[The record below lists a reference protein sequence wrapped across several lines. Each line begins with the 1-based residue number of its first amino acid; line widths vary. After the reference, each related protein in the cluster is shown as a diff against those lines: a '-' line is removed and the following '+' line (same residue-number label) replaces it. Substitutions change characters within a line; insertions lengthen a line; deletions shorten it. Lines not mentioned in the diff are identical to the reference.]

1 MEIFCISHFSS
12 DFCIVKKLDF
22 GYDYYSLQGG
32 SKMNNALAENKLLIL
47 YTLSQSKL
55 NLTKAQFSN
64 IILECIYINYFE
76 LQQYIEELIKTGLV
90 ELDVVNDKEAI
101 VISAQGKSVL
111 DMFKD
116 RINDRKKKEIDKY
129 LVENI
134 NHLIKET
141 TITHEISEGPHGTIQ
156 VMLAAFENKDELIKI
171 SMNFPTKET
180 ADKSVQNWKDH
191 STKIYEL
198 LYKELIK

>member
-1 MEIFCISHFSS
+1 
-12 DFCIVKKLDF
+12 
-22 GYDYYSLQGG
+22 
-32 SKMNNALAENKLLIL
+32 MNNALAENKLLIL

-55 NLTKAQFSN
+55 NLTKTQFSN
-64 IILECIYINYFE
+64 IILECVYINYFE
-76 LQQYIEELIKTGLV
+76 LQQYIDELIKTGLV
-90 ELDVVNDKEAI
+90 ELDVVNEKEAI
-101 VISAQGKSVL
+101 VISAQGRSVL

-116 RINDRKKKEIDKY
+116 RIHDRKRKEIDKY

-156 VMLAAFENKDELIKI
+156 VTLSAFENKDELIKI

>member
-1 MEIFCISHFSS
+1 VEI
-12 DFCIVKKLDF
+12 
-22 GYDYYSLQGG
+22 
-32 SKMNNALAENKLLIL
+32 
-47 YTLSQSKL
+47 
-55 NLTKAQFSN
+55 
-64 IILECIYINYFE
+64 
-76 LQQYIEELIKTGLV
+76 
-90 ELDVVNDKEAI
+90 DVVNDKEAI
-101 VISAQGKSVL
+101 VISAQGRSVL

-116 RINDRKKKEIDKY
+116 RIHDRKRKEIDKY

-156 VMLAAFENKDELIKI
+156 VTLSAFENKDELIKI
-171 SMNFPTKET
+171 SMNFPTRET